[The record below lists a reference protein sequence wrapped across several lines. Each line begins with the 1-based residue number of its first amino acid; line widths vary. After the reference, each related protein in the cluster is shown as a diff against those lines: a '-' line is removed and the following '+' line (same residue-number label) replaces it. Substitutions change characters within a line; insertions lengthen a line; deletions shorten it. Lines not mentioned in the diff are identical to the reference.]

1 MKMKK
6 TIAITLACAMALSGT
21 GNLFTPK
28 KAKAASAYN
37 LKNPTTDSNGV
48 STWDCIYFGNYW
60 QNDTNGDGT
69 ADRNDEKQ
77 PIKWRVLSVNGD
89 DAFILADQ
97 NLDAKAY
104 NETYTDVTW
113 ENCTMRSWLNGYG
126 ASANKDEKDFT
137 SDSFLDNAFSA
148 AEQEAIQT
156 TSVVNENN
164 PYYGTDGGND
174 TLDKVYV
181 LSISEINN
189 VEYGF
194 KSIFDGRD
202 TDTRKAK
209 NSAYTVKQGGN
220 NWTYMAAPILGYGC
234 WHLRSLGEDKYQS
247 SIVQVNGE
255 TNGCYNFISVKDSSI
270 AVRPALHINLSSSNL
285 WSYAGKVSSNGES
298 YLNGNIIGQ
307 IKGFDSS
314 DRRVNINDT
323 TYPLSDDISDEDIQ
337 SVMSESTES
346 MVVAYLDNGVVTSIR
361 PLQNILKPVISIEPD
376 ISEIVYEHS
385 KFSKTKFK
393 LKVTIKCGLKPSYS
407 LEQVQAAL
415 PSDSKLGIH
424 ISKVNIHSSFEGSGD
439 IPYSLKEGIF
449 DSKEISYEKDIDID
463 LGIGKSE
470 EISFT
475 AYLRDDY
482 VPEKVNNTTVFTAN
496 VNDDRST
503 EIRKTINIT
512 NMDLSRKNAAAK
524 QYVRDNSSEMNTI
537 NTILNGTQA
546 AFDDTRLREVLTDN
560 EVKAVT
566 AQVNNW
572 IYTSNSLNS
581 ILMDES
587 DDGLLSKLLKDTGIS
602 SKKLADKVF
611 AKLGISTSVIPWAK
625 EYTGTLKFE
634 AKDKNTNK
642 DIVIVFTMN
651 TSFYNLGSG
660 EAFSGFGKINYT
672 IKKSGGNIKS
682 PKTDIGGV
690 GMSTYSNYNKFAD
703 SLKSILERQIHNC
716 YSKIYG
722 KGIDEI
728 SDEMLQGTFGKIV
741 NAKYGSASEMVYTSL
756 KYAYTGYTE
765 EDAKKSIQ
773 DVTIILTKNA
783 VSKKTKVSVHC
794 PVDLAVYDGDGNL
807 CAQIVDNKV
816 ICDNDDIMVYADND
830 DKYIMLPD
838 EGDYVVE
845 YIGNDT
851 GTMNCTIEKYE
862 DEELVK
868 SIDYKD
874 IPLSKDKKYSNFFAD
889 GGTQGISLYNINC
902 EDGTEITPVSSNGF
916 EQQVIQ
922 ADKLNLDK
930 NSLELKPGDS
940 YLLNEVFEPYN
951 ASNDAV
957 IWESS
962 NEKVVTVDDIGTVT
976 AVAVGEAEITVKNS
990 AGNLS
995 DKCKVTVTESQT
1007 TPPAVTS
1014 GPVISTASPI
1024 PSSGSVITTPPTS
1037 DVNIPTSTPDNS
1049 GNISGGSSGGST
1061 ISTPIP
1067 LPSPIPSLQPTPTT
1081 TPEVTTEPTLDPT
1094 KTPEATIKPTEAPVK
1109 TPAPAKKPTKT
1120 VKVKKGS
1127 IIKDTKSKALYKV
1140 LSTKASS
1147 MTVEYLKPTNKKVKK
1162 VSIKAAITYK
1172 NKKYKIVRVAD
1183 KAFKNC
1189 KKLKKVTIGKNV
1201 KKIGK
1206 KAFANCKALM
1216 KVQIP
1221 KGLKKNKIPKNA
1233 FAGCS
1238 KKLKIKVI

>member
-104 NETYTDVTW
+104 NETNTKVTW
-113 ENCTMRSWLNGYG
+113 ENCTIRSWLNGYS
-126 ASANKDEKDFT
+126 ASANKDAKDFT
-137 SDSFLDNAFSA
+137 GDNFLNNAFSV
-148 AEQEAIQT
+148 AERGAIKT
-156 TSVVNENN
+156 TSVVNEDN

-174 TLDKVYV
+174 TEDKVY
-181 LSISEINN
+181 LLAISEASNAL
-189 VEYGF
+189 YGF
-194 KSIFDGRD
+194 NSNYKTESK
-202 TDTRKAK
+202 TREAMNTEYAK
-209 NSAYTVKQGGN
+209 KCGVWTSYYGN
-220 NWTYMAAPILGYGC
+220 GC
-234 WHLRSLGEDKYQS
+234 WWLRTPGGSGNFTS
-247 SIVQVNGE
+247 SG
-255 TNGCYNFISVKDSSI
+255 GFDSYGHCHSSEFYYADV

-285 WSYAGKVSSNGES
+285 WSYAGTVSAKGGSFVSGK
-298 YLNGNIIGQ
+298 IIGQ
-307 IKGFDSS
+307 IKGFDAS
-314 DRRVNINDT
+314 DRRVKINDT
-323 TYPLSDDISDEDIQ
+323 TYPISGNISDKDIQ
-337 SVMSESTES
+337 YVMGQSTES
-346 MVVAYLDNGVVTSIR
+346 MVIAALDNGVVTSIR

-393 LKVTIKCGLKPSYS
+393 LKVTIKCGVKPSYS

-424 ISKVNIHSSFEGSGD
+424 ISKVNIDSSFEGSGD

-449 DSKEISYEKDIDID
+449 DSKEISYEKDMDLD
-463 LGIGKSE
+463 LGVGKSE
-470 EISFT
+470 EISLT

-496 VNDDRST
+496 VNDDGST

-546 AFDDTRLREVLTDN
+546 AFDDTELREVLTDN

-602 SKKLADKVF
+602 SKKLAEKVF

-660 EAFSGFGKINYT
+660 EAFGGFGKINYT

-773 DVTIILTKNA
+773 DVVIILNKNA

-794 PVDLAVYDGDGNL
+794 PVDLAVYDGDGTL

-816 ICDNDDIMVYADND
+816 ICDNDDIMIYADND

-862 DEELVK
+862 DGELVK
-868 SIDYKD
+868 SIDYKN
-874 IPLSKDKKYSNFFAD
+874 IPLSKNKKYSNFFAD
-889 GGTQGISLYNINC
+889 GGTQGVSLYNLNC

-922 ADKLNLDK
+922 ADKLSLNKNNLK
-930 NSLELKPGDS
+930 LKPGDS

-957 IWESS
+957 TWESS
-962 NEKVVTVDDIGTVT
+962 DEKVVTVDDIGMVT
-976 AVAVGEAEITVKNS
+976 AVAAGEAEITVKNS

-995 DKCKVTVTESQT
+995 DKCKVTVIDSQT

-1014 GPVISTASPI
+1014 GPAISTATPI
-1024 PSSGSVITTPPTS
+1024 PSSGPVITAPPTS
-1037 DVNIPTSTPDNS
+1037 DVNIPISIPGNS
-1049 GNISGGSSGGST
+1049 GNISGGST
-1061 ISTPIP
+1061 IPTTIP
-1067 LPSPIPSLQPTPTT
+1067 LPSPIPSLQPAPIN
-1081 TPEVTTEPTLDPT
+1081 TPEVTAEPTLEPTKTPEVTVVPT
-1094 KTPEATIKPTEAPVK
+1094 KTPEATKTPTAAPVK
-1109 TPAPAKKPTKT
+1109 TPAPTKKPTKT

-1127 IIKDTKSKALYKV
+1127 VIKDTKTKASYKV
-1140 LSTKASS
+1140 LSIKASS
-1147 MTVEYLKPTNKKVKK
+1147 MTVEYLKPTDKKVKN
-1162 VSIKAAITYK
+1162 VSIKATVTYK
-1172 NKKYKIVRVAD
+1172 NKKYKVVKVAD
-1183 KAFKNC
+1183 KAFMNC

-1201 KKIGK
+1201 KTIGK
-1206 KAFANCKALM
+1206 KAFANCKAL
-1216 KVQIP
+1216 KTVQIP
-1221 KGLKKNKIPKNA
+1221 KGLKKSKIAKDA

-1238 KKLKIKVI
+1238 HNPKIKVLK

>member
-37 LKNPTTDSNGV
+37 LSNPTTDSNGV
-48 STWDCIYFGNYW
+48 STWDCIYFGHYW

-104 NETYTDVTW
+104 NETYTSVTW
-113 ENCTMRSWLNGYG
+113 ENCTMRSWLNGYS
-126 ASANKDEKDFT
+126 ASVNKNKKDFT
-137 SDSFLDNAFSA
+137 DDNFLNNAFSA
-148 AEQEAIQT
+148 SEQNAIKT
-156 TSVVNENN
+156 TNVVNEDN
-164 PYYGTDGGND
+164 PYWGTDGGND
-174 TLDKVYV
+174 TEDKVYL
-181 LSISEINN
+181 LSISEASDAS
-189 VEYGF
+189 YGF
-194 KSIFDGRD
+194 ISKFD
-202 TDTRKAK
+202 TSSKTREAK
-209 NSAYTVKQGGN
+209 NTEYAKKCGAWTSASSSYYGN
-220 NWTYMAAPILGYGC
+220 GFWWLRTPGDLADYASSDASRVDESGYGYGYSYSC
-234 WHLRSLGEDKYQS
+234 
-247 SIVQVNGE
+247 VNL
-255 TNGCYNFISVKDSSI
+255 TNM

-285 WSYAGKVSSNGES
+285 WSYAGTVSSEGGS
-298 YLNGNIIGQ
+298 YVSGNIIGQ
-307 IKGFDSS
+307 IKGFDAS
-314 DRRVNINDT
+314 DMRVNINDT

-346 MVVAYLDNGVVTSIR
+346 MVAAFLNNGVITSIR
-361 PLQNILKPVISIEPD
+361 PLQNILEPVISIDPD

-393 LKVTIKCGLKPSYS
+393 LKVTIKCGVKLSYS

-424 ISKVNIHSSFEGSGD
+424 ISKVNIDSSFEGSGD

-449 DSKEISYEKDIDID
+449 DSKEISYEKDMDID
-463 LGIGKSE
+463 LGVGKSE
-470 EISFT
+470 EISLT

-482 VPEKVNNTTVFTAN
+482 VPEKVNNTTVFTAS
-496 VNDDRST
+496 VNDDKST

-660 EAFSGFGKINYT
+660 EAFGGFGKINYT

-862 DEELVK
+862 DGELVK
-868 SIDYKD
+868 SIDYKN
-874 IPLSKDKKYSNFFAD
+874 IPLSKNKKYSNFFAD
-889 GGTQGISLYNINC
+889 GGTQGVSLYNLNC
-902 EDGTEITPVSSNGF
+902 EDGTEITPDSSNGF

-922 ADKLNLDK
+922 ADKLSLNKNNLK
-930 NSLELKPGDS
+930 LKPGDS

-951 ASNDAV
+951 ASDDAV
-957 IWESS
+957 TWESS
-962 NEKVVTVDDIGTVT
+962 DEKVVTVDDIGMVT
-976 AVAVGEAEITVKNS
+976 AVAAGEAEITVKNS

-995 DKCKVTVTESQT
+995 DKCKVTVIDSQT

-1014 GPVISTASPI
+1014 GPAISTATPI
-1024 PSSGSVITTPPTS
+1024 PSSGPVITAPPAS

-1067 LPSPIPSLQPTPTT
+1067 LPSPIPSLQPTPTK
-1081 TPEVTTEPTLDPT
+1081 TPEVTAEPTLEPT
-1094 KTPEATIKPTEAPVK
+1094 KTPEATIKPTEAPAN
-1109 TPAPAKKPTKT
+1109 TPTPAKKPTKT

-1147 MTVEYLKPTNKKVKK
+1147 MTVEYLKPTNKKVKN
-1162 VSIKAAITYK
+1162 VSIKAVITYK

-1206 KAFANCKALM
+1206 KAFANCKALR

>member
-1 MKMKK
+1 M
-6 TIAITLACAMALSGT
+6 IAITLACAMALSGT
-21 GNLFTPK
+21 GNLFIPK
-28 KAKAASAYN
+28 KAKAASGYN
-37 LKNPTTDSNGV
+37 LKNPTTDSSGV
-48 STWDCIYFGNYW
+48 STWDCIYFGHYW

-97 NLDAKAY
+97 NLDVKAY
-104 NETYTDVTW
+104 NETYTSVTW

-126 ASANKDEKDFT
+126 ASANKNAKDFT
-137 SDSFLDNAFSA
+137 GDNFLNNAFSA
-148 AEQEAIQT
+148 AEQNAIKT
-156 TSVVNENN
+156 TNVVNEDN
-164 PYYGTDGGND
+164 PYYGTDGGNN
-174 TLDKVYV
+174 TEDKVYL
-181 LSISEINN
+181 LSISEASNAS
-189 VEYGF
+189 YGF
-194 KSIFDGRD
+194 NSKFD
-202 TDTRKAK
+202 TSSKTREAK
-209 NSAYTVKQGGN
+209 NTEYAKKCGALTSTLSSYYGNGSWCLRAPGGSGYSASYV
-220 NWTYMAAPILGYGC
+220 ILNGYGD
-234 WHLRSLGEDKYQS
+234 SFYN
-247 SIVQVNGE
+247 IV
-255 TNGCYNFISVKDSSI
+255 YNASVG
-270 AVRPALHINLSSSNL
+270 VRPALHINLSSSNI
-285 WSYAGKVSSNGES
+285 WSYAGTVSAEGGSCI
-298 YLNGNIIGQ
+298 NGNIIGQ
-307 IKGFDSS
+307 IKGFDAS
-314 DRRVNINDT
+314 DRRVKINDT
-323 TYPLSDDISDEDIQ
+323 TYPISDDISDEDIQ
-337 SVMSESTES
+337 YVMGQSTES
-346 MVVAYLDNGVVTSIR
+346 MVIAALDNGVITSIG

-393 LKVTIKCGLKPSYS
+393 LKVTIKCGVKPSYS

-415 PSDSKLGIH
+415 PSDSKLGTH
-424 ISKVNIHSSFEGSGD
+424 VSKVNIHSSFEGSGD

-449 DSKEISYEKDIDID
+449 DSKEISYEKDMNLD
-463 LGIGKSE
+463 LDVGKSE
-470 EISFT
+470 EISLT

-482 VPEKVNNTTVFTAN
+482 IPEKVNNTTVFTAN

-546 AFDDTRLREVLTDN
+546 AFDDSKLREVLTDN

-566 AQVNNW
+566 TQVNNW

-602 SKKLADKVF
+602 SKKLAEKVF
-611 AKLGISTSVIPWAK
+611 AKLGISTSVIPWTK

-660 EAFSGFGKINYT
+660 EAFGGFGKINYT

-773 DVTIILTKNA
+773 DVTIILTKNS

-807 CAQIVDNKV
+807 CAQIVNNKV
-816 ICDNDDIMVYADND
+816 TGDNNDIMVYADND

-862 DEELVK
+862 DGQLAK
-868 SIDYKD
+868 SIDYKN

-889 GGTQGISLYNINC
+889 GGTQGVSLYNLNC
-902 EDGTEITPVSSNGF
+902 EDGTEITPASSNGF

-922 ADKLNLDK
+922 ADKLSLNKNNLK
-930 NSLELKPGDS
+930 LKPGES

-957 IWESS
+957 TWESS
-962 NEKVVTVDDIGTVT
+962 DEKVVTVDDIGTVK
-976 AVAVGEAEITVKNS
+976 AVAAGKAEVTVKDV
-990 AGNLS
+990 AGKLLA
-995 DKCKVTVTESQT
+995 KCKVTVTDN
-1007 TPPAVTS
+1007 ATS
-1014 GPVISTASPI
+1014 EKI
-1024 PSSGSVITTPPTS
+1024 
-1037 DVNIPTSTPDNS
+1037 
-1049 GNISGGSSGGST
+1049 
-1061 ISTPIP
+1061 
-1067 LPSPIPSLQPTPTT
+1067 
-1081 TPEVTTEPTLDPT
+1081 
-1094 KTPEATIKPTEAPVK
+1094 
-1109 TPAPAKKPTKT
+1109 
-1120 VKVKKGS
+1120 KKGS
-1127 IIKDTKSKALYKV
+1127 IIKDTKTKASYKV
-1140 LSTKASS
+1140 LSIKASS
-1147 MTVEYLKPTNKKVKK
+1147 MTVEYLKPTDKKLKN
-1162 VSIKAAITYK
+1162 VSIKDIITYK
-1172 NKKYKIVRVAD
+1172 KKKYKVVKIAD
-1183 KAFKNC
+1183 KAFMNC
-1189 KKLKKVTIGKNV
+1189 KKLKKVNIGKNV
-1201 KKIGK
+1201 KTIGK
-1206 KAFANCKALM
+1206 KAFANCKAL
-1216 KVQIP
+1216 KTVQIP
-1221 KGLKKNKIPKNA
+1221 KGLKKSKIAKDA

-1238 KKLKIKVI
+1238 KKTKIKVLK